1 MSRVKRVAHLLE
13 NLNQGG
19 IARVVLPLAGQM
31 CDEGVE
37 THVLLLKPRI
47 EFDVD
52 SRIRLRRLAI
62 HGLSASSR
70 SSRWLRRCGR
80 TVCGERRYWHL
91 ASTWFVSQLR
101 RQIAADN
108 FDCIFFHGLPVC
120 WPFHRW
126 RDGRAW
132 FVLHNKKSAQLT
144 SGPKA
149 NVKYLGLY
157 RETLAAKRLIAV
169 SEEVRQDAIV
179 NFGVTPKAIVTVN
192 NPFDFAAIRQLSL
205 EPVALTPDLARA
217 GFILAV
223 GRLVTQKRFDI
234 LLRAYHQAALNE
246 HLVIIGNGVLQE
258 ELVALAD
265 HLGIAGKVHF
275 LGFVKNP
282 YAYMRHAR
290 GLVFSSDYEGF
301 GNVLVEAL
309 VCGTRV
315 VSTRVGAA
323 ADILRGPLAAGL
335 VQCGDI
341 AGLATKLRALINQS
355 IPPADIDEL
364 RRFEQSAVAS
374 EYLRLAEQ
382 Q

>member
-1 MSRVKRVAHLLE
+1 
-13 NLNQGG
+13 
-19 IARVVLPLAGQM
+19 
-31 CDEGVE
+31 
-37 THVLLLKPRI
+37 
-47 EFDVD
+47 
-52 SRIRLRRLAI
+52 
-62 HGLSASSR
+62 
-70 SSRWLRRCGR
+70 
-80 TVCGERRYWHL
+80 
-91 ASTWFVSQLR
+91 VSQLR

-246 HLVIIGNGVLQE
+246 HLVIIGKGVLQE

>member
-1 MSRVKRVAHLLE
+1 
-13 NLNQGG
+13 
-19 IARVVLPLAGQM
+19 
-31 CDEGVE
+31 
-37 THVLLLKPRI
+37 
-47 EFDVD
+47 
-52 SRIRLRRLAI
+52 
-62 HGLSASSR
+62 
-70 SSRWLRRCGR
+70 
-80 TVCGERRYWHL
+80 
-91 ASTWFVSQLR
+91 
-101 RQIAADN
+101 
-108 FDCIFFHGLPVC
+108 
-120 WPFHRW
+120 
-126 RDGRAW
+126 
-132 FVLHNKKSAQLT
+132 
-144 SGPKA
+144 
-149 NVKYLGLY
+149 
-157 RETLAAKRLIAV
+157 
-169 SEEVRQDAIV
+169 
-179 NFGVTPKAIVTVN
+179 
-192 NPFDFAAIRQLSL
+192 
-205 EPVALTPDLARA
+205 
-217 GFILAV
+217 
-223 GRLVTQKRFDI
+223 VTQKRFDI

-246 HLVIIGNGVLQE
+246 HLVIIGKGVLQE
-258 ELVALAD
+258 KLVALAD